1 MAAWTEAMEVRGEHG
16 EPARTAEL
24 HRKLGLGHWQ
34 KGDRDPSIVNFQ
46 RGIDLLK
53 GGEPCR
59 ELVELY
65 EDAALLY
72 LETGD
77 NMLAIYAAEKAQMLS
92 EALGPSS
99 TAARSSLTFGRVFG
113 RIGNVERARESLER
127 SVALARQVSPAEAI
141 RALIVLGRH
150 LEVVEA
156 DYPGAEKV
164 CREALGLADQIGD
177 VPAQI
182 ELHAA
187 LGQLATYP
195 AQWDGVEEHTAAAA
209 RLAER
214 EGLSGQLCLPLVLQ
228 GILAWHDAEWERC
241 EEHLRHAYE
250 IAASAGRS
258 ETAFS
263 ALLWLGACHRDRG
276 DFAGAC
282 DVLTR
287 ASSIGE
293 KAGLV
298 SQLVEAGAARAVALG
313 LDGRKAEAREA
324 AAGVED
330 QLDGLPPHPIAKAA
344 AAEANGL
351 AADDGEATEH
361 LRGAVAGWE
370 RAGRPLDAIRARLLL
385 APVLAADDGEAAAET
400 LRRAAAEADRVAVHH
415 LAAAARSQLD
425 RS

>member
-1 MAAWTEAMEVRGEHG
+1 MDE
-16 EPARTAEL
+16 RTKASS
-24 HRKLGLGHWQ
+24 
-34 KGDRDPSIVNFQ
+34 DRL
-46 RGIDLLK
+46 R
-53 GGEPCR
+53 C
-59 ELVELY
+59 
-65 EDAALLY
+65 
-72 LETGD
+72 
-77 NMLAIYAAEKAQMLS
+77 
-92 EALGPSS
+92 
-99 TAARSSLTFGRVFG
+99 
-113 RIGNVERARESLER
+113 
-127 SVALARQVSPAEAI
+127 ARQVSPAEAI

-156 DYPGAEKV
+156 DYPGAETV
-164 CREALGLADQIGD
+164 CQEALEIADEIGD

-187 LGQLATYP
+187 IGQLATYP

-228 GILAWHDAEWERC
+228 GILAWRVAEWEHS

-250 IAASAGRS
+250 IASSAGRS

-276 DFAGAC
+276 DFAGAS

-287 ASSIGE
+287 AASICK

-298 SQLVEAGAARAVALG
+298 GQLVEAGAARAVALG

-324 AAGVED
+324 AAGVEE
-330 QLDGLPPHPIAKAA
+330 QLAGLPPNPIAKAA
-344 AAEANGL
+344 AAEASGVAWADG
-351 AADDGEATEH
+351 AAAEY
-361 LRGAVAGWE
+361 LRDAVEGWE

-385 APVLAADDGEAAAET
+385 APALGADAWGGSRNPPSCGLRGRPGRGTTPGCGGAIAAGPNLSDAVTEPSRTRRGRGRSQRRLCRARRRRELDEFPEPWEECRARVSAVIENGRETFVLGLEVSGRGKASRIETTLAAPRRSARRPARPVSPPPRQARRDRRR
-400 LRRAAAEADRVAVHH
+400 LRFATAP
-415 LAAAARSQLD
+415 AAAALGR
-425 RS
+425 